1 MILYIIRHAIAA
13 QAGTNGPA
21 EDDSQRPLTDKGR
34 KKMRQIAQGLKE
46 LETQIDLV
54 LSSPYLRAK
63 QTARI
68 LAKKFELSKDK
79 VILTENLSPTGY
91 VDQLVNEIND
101 NYAEVTNIAL
111 VGHEPSLS
119 GLASMLLSGDP
130 ALSITLKKGGIC
142 KLSVET
148 LQYGRCATLD
158 WLLSPAQLVEIGG

>member
-34 KKMRQIAQGLKE
+34 KKMGQIAQGLKE
-46 LETQIDLV
+46 LETEIDLV

-79 VILTENLSPTGY
+79 LILTENLAPTGY
-91 VDQLVNEIND
+91 ADHLVNEIND
-101 NYAEVTNIAL
+101 NYAEVASIAL

>member
-1 MILYIIRHAIAA
+1 MILYIVRHAIAA
-13 QAGTNGPA
+13 PAGSNGPT

-34 KKMRQIAQGLKE
+34 KRMRQIAQGLKE
-46 LETQIDLV
+46 LEAQIDLV
-54 LSSPYLRAK
+54 LSSPYLRAA

-68 LAKKFELSKDK
+68 LAKKFDLGKGK
-79 VILTENLSPTGY
+79 VIFTYNLTPAGY
-91 VDQLVNEIND
+91 ADQLVNEINESYGD
-101 NYAEVTNIAL
+101 VANIAL

-142 KLSVET
+142 KLSVDS